1 MHVDYYVNI
10 FLPFTILLQWIKLLS
25 KHTGAKDV
33 PMKYI
38 GHEKVCVSVCLA
50 AKFDGIKGK
59 PFIVFG
65 AARRESKSLHDEYK
79 RQCSVASSSNAWMEE
94 ELTLR
99 WCDEVPGQFTFTR
112 GFTRSRH
119 ILPIK

>member
-1 MHVDYYVNI
+1 MELKGSHLLYLVLPEESRNHYMTNI
-10 FLPFTILLQWIKLLS
+10 N
-25 KHTGAKDV
+25 D
-33 PMKYI
+33 
-38 GHEKVCVSVCLA
+38 
-50 AKFDGIKGK
+50 
-59 PFIVFG
+59 
-65 AARRESKSLHDEYK
+65 
-79 RQCSVASSSNAWMEE
+79 CSVASSSNAWMEE